1 MEFKIEINDAL
12 ASQIVREAADVAIR
26 ALENSSE
33 MSKSFSTQGFLTTVG
48 NIVKPIIQNVFQAE
62 NTSSIMPILLGMMMG
77 NNGFSPT
84 KTDSPS
90 AAKEDPEKPEPTQ
103 TGVAMPAQ
111 PTQTQE

>member
-12 ASQIVREAADVAIR
+12 ASQIVRETADVAI
-26 ALENSSE
+26 E

-62 NTSSIMPILLGMMMG
+62 NTSSVMPMLLGMIM
-77 NNGFSPT
+77 NGSLS
-84 KTDSPS
+84 KTDSPA
-90 AAKEDPEKPEPTQ
+90 AAKDNPEKPEPTQ